1 MLGPWLNS
9 LDFSAMKTT
18 HIKSD
23 NDKWSLQ
30 FRAEF
35 YNILNHS
42 NFSPPIANRTV
53 FTAGGA
59 TVGTAGN
66 ITSTV
71 TTNRQIQFGLKLLF

>member
-1 MLGPWLNS
+1 
-9 LDFSAMKTT
+9 MKTT
-18 HIKSD
+18 PIRGDDSTLK
-23 NDKWSLQ
+23 LQ

-35 YNILNHS
+35 YNVLNHS

-53 FTAGGA
+53 FTATGT

-71 TTNRQIQFGLKLLF
+71 TTSRQIQFGMKLVF